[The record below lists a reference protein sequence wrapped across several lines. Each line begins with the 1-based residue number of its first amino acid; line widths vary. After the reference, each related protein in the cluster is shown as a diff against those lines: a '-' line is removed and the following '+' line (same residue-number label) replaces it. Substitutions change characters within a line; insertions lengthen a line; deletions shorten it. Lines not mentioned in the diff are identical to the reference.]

1 MRKSLKNK
9 SIIFERM
16 NSCFDKLDC
25 GYSMF
30 SLSLIHNK
38 CLPSKYCS
46 LSDDANADS
55 QDSIVQDIETKI
67 KQTKEQNAQLKLK
80 MKQMR
85 QCQKSKEQF
94 IKNAMQSLGFISKT
108 PNQLTLNQ
116 TSYINTLMNAIS
128 VLEKQ
133 KTDAEAQFN
142 SMLENDQ
149 LWKSQEMEAD
159 AINLYE
165 ESSRL
170 NDEKLREQQF
180 FNSITQNID
189 HANNLLQNSI
199 GQKQEIKKLKQEINQ
214 LEQQINSLLQN
225 NQKRVPK
232 SYLKQ
237 DILQSQIL
245 HFESTLTAET
255 ISSNKSQE
263 IIQEGCTAM
272 NEAIK
277 SSVIRLRE
285 ALDSMNDQ

>member
-1 MRKSLKNK
+1 MKKK
-9 SIIFERM
+9 SIIFVRM
-16 NSCFDKLDC
+16 NSCFEKSYC

-38 CLPSKYCS
+38 CFPSKYYS

-94 IKNAMQSLGFISKT
+94 IKNTMQSLGFISKT
-108 PNQLTLNQ
+108 PHQLTLNQ
-116 TSYINTLMNAIS
+116 TSYINTLKNAIS
-128 VLEKQ
+128 VLEKR
-133 KTDAEAQFN
+133 KTDAEAQLN

-159 AINLYE
+159 VINLYE

-170 NDEKLREQQF
+170 NAEKLREQQF

-214 LEQQINSLLQN
+214 LEQQINTLLQN

-232 SYLKQ
+232 SSLKQ